1 MSILKTSFFR
11 KFLLPGFVFQS
22 VIIAGGYGTG
32 RELIEYFLNFGPL
45 GGLLGML
52 CITTTIWAV
61 ILALTFEFSRKF
73 NAYDYRTFFKA
84 LLGPIWPV
92 FEVIYMLFLLIVLAV
107 IGSAAGILLRDNFGV
122 PYIIGV
128 MIMLLT
134 VGFLTFKGSGMIEN
148 FLSIWSILLYITYGV
163 FFIAALIAF
172 GPIIKE
178 TLREGIIKPG
188 WAIGGFKYALYNLGT
203 IPAVFFCLRH
213 IKSRKE
219 AISAG
224 FIGGVIGILPAVLFY
239 FSVLGRYPS
248 ILPEELP
255 AIVLLR
261 DIGFPA
267 LLFVYQ
273 IILFGTLI
281 ETGTGFIHSVNERIQ
296 SSLEIRGRKF
306 PVWLRPVI
314 AVSLLLMALGISTFG
329 LITLISKG
337 YGAASWAFLAVYIL
351 PLLTLGIYRIINTS
365 K

>member
-1 MSILKTSFFR
+1 MRLLNTSFF
-11 KFLLPGFVFQS
+11 KKYLLPGFVFQS

-32 RELIEYFLNFGPL
+32 RELVEYFLNYGPL

-52 CITTTIWAV
+52 FITTTIWAV

-73 NAYDYRTFFKA
+73 HAYDYRTFFKS
-84 LLGPIWPV
+84 LLGPAWPV

-107 IGSAAGILLRDNFGV
+107 IGSAAGVLLRDNFGV

-128 MIMLLT
+128 LIMLLG
-134 VGFLTFKGSGMIEN
+134 VGLLTFKGSRMIEN

-163 FFIAALIAF
+163 FLTAAILAF

-178 TLREGIIKPG
+178 TLSQGTILSG

-213 IKSRKE
+213 IKTRKE
-219 AISAG
+219 ALSAG
-224 FIGGVIGILPAVLFY
+224 VIGGFIGILPALLFY

-248 ILPEELP
+248 ILPEEVP

-267 LLFVYQ
+267 LLLIYQ
-273 IILFGTLI
+273 VILFGTLI

-296 SSLEIRGRKF
+296 TALQARGKRF
-306 PVWLRPVI
+306 PKWQRPMV
-314 AVSLLLMALGISTFG
+314 ATGLLLIAFGVSTFG
-329 LITLISKG
+329 LITLIAKG
-337 YGAASWAFLAVYIL
+337 YGTASWAFLAVYIL
-351 PLLTLGIYRIINTS
+351 PLLTYGIYKIL